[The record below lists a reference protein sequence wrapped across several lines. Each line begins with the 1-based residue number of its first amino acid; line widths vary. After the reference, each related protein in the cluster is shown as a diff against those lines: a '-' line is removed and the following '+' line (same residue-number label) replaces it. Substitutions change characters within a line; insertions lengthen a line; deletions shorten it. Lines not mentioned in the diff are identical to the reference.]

1 MSATPRRRSRRGQ
14 GDQLRAEILDAV
26 NRLLDRWGGD
36 EKLTMRAVAQEV
48 GVAAPS
54 IYLHFSD
61 KAELVWAALA
71 DKYSQL
77 AQQMSAAGLAAAAA
91 GPREKLRA
99 QVHAYCRF
107 ALDNPGHYRL
117 MYQVRQPIVDPERLG
132 SHPARQVSGLLRAG
146 LTASAD
152 AGYAL
157 ALPVHQAAHTLWTGL
172 HGMVSV
178 QHSFAMSGST
188 EDLLELADGLLDLV
202 VARETGS
209 GPTYP
214 PPTAVDRIIAA
225 VVDPD
230 SLESDAMVEELD

>member
-1 MSATPRRRSRRGQ
+1 MIPSTSNNKVSSAPRSRSRRGT
-14 GDQLRAEILDAV
+14 GEHLRSEILDAV
-26 NRLLDRWGGD
+26 NRLLDRWGTD

-71 DKYSQL
+71 DKYAQL
-77 AQQMSAAGLAAAAA
+77 AQQMSAAGLADAD
-91 GPREKLRA
+91 PRDQLRA
-99 QVHAYCRF
+99 QVHLYCRF
-107 ALDNPGHYRL
+107 ALENPGHYRL
-117 MYQVRQPIVDPERLG
+117 MYQVRQPEVEPGRLG
-132 SHPARQVSGLLRAG
+132 SHPARQVSDRLRAG

-152 AGYAL
+152 AGYPL

-178 QHSFAMSGST
+178 QHSFAMAGSI
-188 EDLLELADGLLDLV
+188 DGLLELADGLLDLV

-209 GPTYP
+209 GPAYP
-214 PPTAVDRIIAA
+214 PPTDVDRVIAA
-225 VVDPD
+225 VVDP
-230 SLESDAMVEELD
+230 S

>member
-1 MSATPRRRSRRGQ
+1 MIPSTSNNNVGAKPRRRNRRGE
-14 GDQLRAEILDAV
+14 GEQLRADILAAV

-36 EKLTMRAVAQEV
+36 EKLTMRAVAHEV

-71 DKYSQL
+71 DKYRQL
-77 AQQMSAAGLAAAAA
+77 AQQMSAAGLTAAAG

-107 ALDNPGHYRL
+107 AVDNPGHYRL
-117 MYQVRQPIVDPERLG
+117 MYQVRQPTVDPDRLG
-132 SHPARQVSGLLRAG
+132 NHPARQVSGLLRAG

-152 AGYAL
+152 ADYPL
-157 ALPVHQAAHTLWTGL
+157 ALPLHQAAHTLWTGL

-178 QHSFAMSGST
+178 QHSFAMGGST
-188 EDLLELADGLLDLV
+188 EDLLELADGLLDLIV
-202 VARETGS
+202 GGEPAS
-209 GPTYP
+209 GPAYP
-214 PPTAVDRIIAA
+214 PQTGVDRVIAA
-225 VVDPD
+225 VVDP
-230 SLESDAMVEELD
+230 E